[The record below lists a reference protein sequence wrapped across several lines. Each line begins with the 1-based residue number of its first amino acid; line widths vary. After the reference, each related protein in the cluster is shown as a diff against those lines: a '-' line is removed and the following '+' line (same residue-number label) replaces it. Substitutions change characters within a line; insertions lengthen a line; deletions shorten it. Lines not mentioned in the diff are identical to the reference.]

1 MSGLSIDTSG
11 TWSVRQAREVARSL
25 EPELEQRGLLLRTRG
40 QPGGRVAIQVLCRR
54 HECVVDDDAVCPV
67 CRRG

>member
-1 MSGLSIDTSG
+1 MSGLSINTSG
-11 TWSVRQAREVARSL
+11 TWSPAQARAVAKAL
-25 EPELEQRGLLLRTRG
+25 QPELDERGLILRTRTY
-40 QPGGRVAIQVLCRR
+40 PDERVIMQVLCRR